1 VSTQDGRTIRSLWSL
16 IAAAFYQWCSAT
28 NAIDLHWHDLR
39 WHDFILSH
47 SQTSCHRAAE
57 AKFHSHQAGHQIV
70 AWRRQAG
77 NCDFFHKKKL
87 IFDMVAVMIF
97 LYVLLGLLVGVLSGI
112 VGIGGGILII
122 PALVYFFHMNQHKA
136 QGTSLAALLA
146 PIGALAFWE
155 YYKAGNV
162 DLKAGLLIALGFLV
176 GGYFGGVWA
185 QHLPEVVLRKVF
197 GTLLAIIGIQ
207 LLLSR

>member
-1 VSTQDGRTIRSLWSL
+1 
-16 IAAAFYQWCSAT
+16 
-28 NAIDLHWHDLR
+28 
-39 WHDFILSH
+39 
-47 SQTSCHRAAE
+47 
-57 AKFHSHQAGHQIV
+57 
-70 AWRRQAG
+70 
-77 NCDFFHKKKL
+77 
-87 IFDMVAVMIF
+87 MVAVMIF
-97 LYVLLGLLVGVLSGI
+97 LYLLLGLLVGVLSGI

-176 GGYFGGVWA
+176 GGYFGGHWA
-185 QHLPEVVLRKVF
+185 QHLPEVVLRRVF
-197 GTLLAIIGIQ
+197 GTLLAIIGIE